1 MEAVRITC
9 MQAEPRRFV
18 GQHPGPDPA
27 PSASVTPPYGNRCR
41 LTWAVTDRQCLPA
54 EHAGAVALAVTAASP
69 AAAPSALTSPMVL
82 AYGALAHSQHSL
94 AAAAAFLKAPI
105 LTAPMV
111 FSPIACAA
119 LAPACAMQPPLTYFV
134 SPRARNP
141 APYKRP
147 AQPTRKPAGPAK
159 KAYSN
164 PCN

>member
-1 MEAVRITC
+1 MVRRPYHLPGGSAG
-9 MQAEPRRFV
+9 MQAEPRRLV
-18 GQHPGPDPA
+18 GQRPGADPA
-27 PSASVTPPYGNRCR
+27 PSASVTPP
-41 LTWAVTDRQCLPA
+41 TWAVTDRQCLPA
-54 EHAGAVALAVTAASP
+54 EHAGAVALAVT
-69 AAAPSALTSPMVL
+69 AAPSALTSPMVL

-105 LTAPMV
+105 LTAPMEA
-111 FSPIACAA
+111 FASPIACAA

>member
-1 MEAVRITC
+1 MVRRPYHLPGGSAG

-18 GQHPGPDPA
+18 GQRPGADP
-27 PSASVTPPYGNRCR
+27 
-41 LTWAVTDRQCLPA
+41 
-54 EHAGAVALAVTAASP
+54 
-69 AAAPSALTSPMVL
+69 ALTSPMVL

-105 LTAPMV
+105 LTAPMAA
-111 FSPIACAA
+111 FASPIACAA